1 MQPGDNLID
10 SAGSNHGV
18 LSHRPGEH
26 LQNLVES
33 DRAPLDEADQK
44 TNVSENGV
52 RPRESFGRGR
62 CSGPGDRGGR
72 LGAPGVQEALLQFT
86 GLVAV
91 VGAAALVGFTPAVGL
106 PTTERTTQ
114 IASTGIARI
123 GEKEDPAVPTSSQA
137 PAQPGVNTQD
147 RSQQHA
153 IREHQGP
160 PGHADTTSRR
170 TENAAG
176 SGWKKNQ
183 ALAMGTDVTEAPLAL
198 SERLTAVEVVQGE
211 SFFPDPPWLR
221 NSV

>member
-106 PTTERTTQ
+106 ATTERTTQ

-153 IREHQGP
+153 IREHQG
-160 PGHADTTSRR
+160 GHRATPIPLRGELKMLPDLD
-170 TENAAG
+170 G
-176 SGWKKNQ
+176 KKPR
-183 ALAMGTDVTEAPLAL
+183 LWLWIPTLVKHPL
-198 SERLTAVEVVQGE
+198 RY
-211 SFFPDPPWLR
+211 R
-221 NSV
+221 NG